1 MLCCWCEQCVL
12 LLATLMS
19 KKVDVRLPA
28 VAARQ
33 KLDRHA
39 QLEILRGANLL
50 PGKIPLGFVRISS
63 AKSKNIVEPHEIQ
76 RQLAVSGKD
85 SEAHGGSPAAAPNLP
100 FTAGDMCAQLNVL
113 SRPIYQCDSLAA
125 AAGSSTKGKSD
136 LALSAP
142 TKRFPSDV
150 VSSAQEA
157 GQPSP
162 QLASSALALLGSLSQ
177 SSVPP
182 AAVTGSGRTTAYLRQ
197 LFPNERE
204 MPSTGALCDKAGAFS
219 ASDKLQQAATAT
231 FSTAVPT
238 TDRDGARSHSPLLP
252 ANLECDCEVLEV
264 FIDESDGTTGSSNST
279 GLAARDLL
287 RLSSLVHDC
296 TKSNDSMHNAH
307 LSTLVL

>member
-1 MLCCWCEQCVL
+1 VL

-19 KKVDVRLPA
+19 KKVEVRLPA

-39 QLEILRGANLL
+39 QLENLRGAKLL

-63 AKSKNIVEPHEIQ
+63 AKSKPNIAESQIFTPNEIQ
-76 RQLAVSGKD
+76 RQMAVSGKD

-125 AAGSSTKGKSD
+125 AAGSGTKGKSD

-142 TKRFPSDV
+142 SKRFPSHV

-177 SSVPP
+177 SSAAT
-182 AAVTGSGRTTAYLRQ
+182 AAVAGSGRTTAYLRQ
-197 LFPNERE
+197 LFPYECE
-204 MPSTGALCDKAGAFS
+204 MPSTDGVLCDKAGG
-219 ASDKLQQAATAT
+219 KLQQAATAT
-231 FSTAVPT
+231 FSTGVLT
-238 TDRDGARSHSPLLP
+238 TDGDGARSHSPLLP
-252 ANLECDCEVLEV
+252 ADLECDCEVLEV
-264 FIDESDGTTGSSNST
+264 YIDESDGTTGSSNST

-287 RLSSLVHDC
+287 RLSSLTHEC
-296 TKSNDSMHNAH
+296 TKSNDSVHSAH
-307 LSTLVL
+307 